1 MIPFALVTAL
11 ALAAAPENRVH
22 ELPVGSLSVKPDTVR
37 NAPTVEVEVMLVIEP
52 GNVRHYRMDRK
63 VIDRQ
68 GKVRQSAA
76 DSRTCPALM
85 AELAKAEELPM
96 PRFLP
101 PGSKTSADFP
111 VLLLHATTYTLTMQG
126 YESGSNTDANIELRA
141 QSGSPLAQWTDTLL
155 TALEPCWTA
164 PAT

>member
-1 MIPFALVTAL
+1 MIPFTLVTAL

-37 NAPTVEVEVMLVIEP
+37 DAPTVEVEVMLVIEP

-68 GKVRQSAA
+68 GKVQHSAA

-85 AELAKAEELPM
+85 SELAKVEALPM
-96 PRFLP
+96 PRFAA
-101 PGSKTSADFP
+101 PGSKALRSVSILMHP
-111 VLLLHATTYTLTMQG
+111 TTYTLAMRG
-126 YESGSNTDANIELRA
+126 YEGGSNTDASIELRA
-141 QSGSPLAQWTDTLL
+141 PSGSPLAQWTDTML

>member
-11 ALAAAPENRVH
+11 ALAAAPENRIH

-63 VIDRQ
+63 VTDRQ
-68 GKVRQSAA
+68 GKVQHSAT

-85 AELAKAEELPM
+85 SELAKVEALPM
-96 PRFLP
+96 PRFAA
-101 PGSKTSADFP
+101 PGSKALANASI
-111 VLLLHATTYTLTMQG
+111 LMHATTYSLAMRG
-126 YESGSNTDANIELRA
+126 YEGGSNTDASIELRA
-141 QSGSPLAQWTDTLL
+141 QSGSPLAQWADTML
-155 TALEPCWTA
+155 TALEPCWTV